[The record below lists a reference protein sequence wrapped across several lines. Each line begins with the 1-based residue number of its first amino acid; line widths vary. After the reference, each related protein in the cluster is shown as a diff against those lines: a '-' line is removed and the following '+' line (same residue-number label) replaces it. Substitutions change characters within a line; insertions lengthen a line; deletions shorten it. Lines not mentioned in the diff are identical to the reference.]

1 MKSRERKVLR
11 PGRQISHVVEGF
23 TCQGEDLV
31 LERQL
36 GAGKNASGSFSL
48 RRWTWKRNS
57 VAGDSSWT
65 QDQRGPGLAW
75 PARSS
80 KGLTR
85 NELLSTTERAKDLAK
100 SAISIW
106 EVRFSQNTTPS
117 SPLLYSLQYLKGK
130 GRQKTYGPR
139 PRH

>member
-1 MKSRERKVLR
+1 ML
-11 PGRQISHVVEGF
+11 EGF

-65 QDQRGPGLAW
+65 QGHRGPGRGRSCHRACT
-75 PARSS
+75 ARDWGVVD
-80 KGLTR
+80 KR
-85 NELLSTTERAKDLAK
+85 M
-100 SAISIW
+100 
-106 EVRFSQNTTPS
+106 
-117 SPLLYSLQYLKGK
+117 
-130 GRQKTYGPR
+130 
-139 PRH
+139 